1 MATRELTAQNFK
13 QTVYGND
20 NVLVYIWAPLCPPC
34 AVLTPTYEGS
44 SDKHPDI
51 VHGKINFETEQE
63 LVSIAGVTLLPT
75 LMAFKKASW
84 CSSRPVSPTPPSWTT
99 WCGSSGPTG
108 STCRHGSR
116 GCSEFGGT
124 NPPARGVRPVMA
136 TKDLTAAQFNE
147 TVNDNDMVLVDFW
160 ASWCG
165 PCRSFAPTFQAS
177 SEKHPDVVYAK
188 VNTEEEQEL
197 AAAAQIRSIP
207 TLMAF
212 KKGQLLFNQPGALPP
227 AALEDLVQQLKAYEV
242 A

>member
-1 MATRELTAQNFK
+1 
-13 QTVYGND
+13 
-20 NVLVYIWAPLCPPC
+20 
-34 AVLTPTYEGS
+34 
-44 SDKHPDI
+44 
-51 VHGKINFETEQE
+51 
-63 LVSIAGVTLLPT
+63 
-75 LMAFKKASW
+75 
-84 CSSRPVSPTPPSWTT
+84 
-99 WCGSSGPTG
+99 
-108 STCRHGSR
+108 
-116 GCSEFGGT
+116 
-124 NPPARGVRPVMA
+124 MA